1 MTSPRIPYRVR
12 FESRADSPAW
22 LGIVSSI
29 TGVALALLMG
39 GILLRA
45 AGAQDAIGTYR
56 EIFKE
61 GFGTPADWQ
70 AGLVALFAG
79 GDCPKGLLCF
89 GPLSDTLVKASP
101 ILLTGLACILAFR
114 MKLWNIGADGQMFL
128 GAWAATAVAVFI
140 LPKTTDRWVMLPA
153 MAIAGLLAGMAYGA
167 IPGFLKAK
175 LNINEII
182 TTLMLN
188 YVGYKWVEYFVVV
201 GPWSIGDFESTGRFP
216 VPATW
221 PRLTEYA
228 NRIPVLSGLTAHPG
242 ILVGVGAA
250 ILLAWI
256 LFRSRWGYEIRVIG
270 DNPKAARY
278 AGISLSRNILLVMM
292 LSGALA
298 GLAGMNEVA
307 ALRELNGR
315 FTKGFGFT
323 GVIVAW
329 LARLNPL
336 AAILVSLLF
345 GGLLVGTKMIMPQ
358 GIASMLQ
365 GVILFVVVGTELL
378 FRYRLRIEKLADAP
392 ARGSE
397 AANVG

>member
-1 MTSPRIPYRVR
+1 MNLRGARYRVR
-12 FESRADSPAW
+12 VEVRPDSPGWMGIASSL
-22 LGIVSSI
+22 LGV
-29 TGVALALLMG
+29 VLALVVG
-39 GILLRA
+39 GFVLRA
-45 AGAQDAIGTYR
+45 AGAQDPIGTYR

-61 GFGTPADWQ
+61 GFGTPADWR
-70 AGLVALFAG
+70 AGIGALMANT
-79 GDCPKGLLCF
+79 DCPKGMLCF

-101 ILLTGLACILAFR
+101 ILLTGLACIITFR

-128 GAWAATAVAVFI
+128 GAWAATGVAVFI
-140 LPKTTDRWVMLPA
+140 LPETTDRFVMLGA
-153 MAIAGLLAGMAYGA
+153 MALAGILAGMAFGA
-167 IPGFLKAK
+167 IPGFLKAR

-188 YVGYKWVEYFVVV
+188 YVGYKWVEYFIVV
-201 GPWSIGDFESTGRFP
+201 GPWSIGDFESTGYFP
-216 VPATW
+216 PSATW

-228 NRIPVLSGLTAHPG
+228 DRVPVLSGLTTHPG
-242 ILVGVGAA
+242 ILIGIAAA
-250 ILLAWI
+250 ILLAWV
-256 LFRSRWGYEIRVIG
+256 LYRSRWGYEIRVIG
-270 DNPKAARY
+270 DNPNAARY
-278 AGISLSRNILLVMM
+278 AGISLQRNILLVMM
-292 LSGALA
+292 VSGALA

-315 FTKGFGFT
+315 FQKGYGFT

-336 AAILVSLLF
+336 AAIIVAFLF

-378 FRYRLRIEKLADAP
+378 FRYRIHVEKVVPALA
-392 ARGSE
+392 
-397 AANVG
+397 AAAEGTND